1 VAVAQ
6 GLSYCN
12 HCGAKLIR
20 TESVVKSP
28 EVKPELLVSSMVATF
43 ILGMA
48 AITILMGVMKTVLG
62 LPVERVLAFSLIP
75 FLLMLI
81 IEGVLMRLLFRRN
94 QRAEV
99 SAPALSKEQAT
110 NELDP
115 AQPRVLPEAKASV
128 TEHTTRAFDPIYT
141 ERK

>member
-12 HCGAKLIR
+12 HCGAKLNR
-20 TESVVKSP
+20 AESLVKSP

-43 ILGMA
+43 IFGLA

-75 FLLMLI
+75 FVLMLI

-99 SAPALSKEQAT
+99 SAPLSKDQTT
-110 NELDP
+110 NELET
-115 AQPRVLPEAKASV
+115 AQMRVLPEGEPSV

-141 ERK
+141 KRK